1 MDDQQIVALYWQR
14 DQQAIEYTQ
23 KKYGRYLAKVAYHIL
38 YDLEDCAESV
48 NDTYMAAWNAIPPH
62 RPQSLCA
69 FLSKLT
75 RRIAIDLLRKKQS
88 AKRGGGEYEASLE
101 ELSQCLP
108 GGHDPEAAF
117 AGRELVKAI
126 EKFLHDLPEKNR
138 NVFIGRYFYMDPV
151 KEVARYCGLSESNAK
166 VMLHRTRVA
175 LSAYLKE
182 EGYL

>member
-1 MDDQQIVALYWQR
+1 MEDHQIVELYWQR
-14 DQQAIEYTQ
+14 DQLAIEQTEQ
-23 KKYGRYLAKVAYHIL
+23 KYGNYLTKIAYHIL

-88 AKRGGGEYEASLE
+88 AKRGGGEYTLSLE

-108 GGHDPEAAF
+108 GGRDPEEAVN
-117 AGRELVKAI
+117 GRELASCI
-126 EKFLHDLPEKNR
+126 EAFLHRLPEKTR
-138 NVFIGRYFYMDPV
+138 SVFIGRYFYMDSM
-151 KEVARYCGLSESNAK
+151 KEVARYCGLTESNAK
-166 VMLHRTRVA
+166 VLLHRTRLA
-175 LSAYLKE
+175 LGEYLKK